1 MFFTE
6 ELSFV
11 EYLKE
16 ILEQAKEREQI
27 KNVVLSKVGN
37 RVQVIF
43 EEQKIIEEYKE
54 LVEHLQ
60 NTTSILRENLLD
72 LKIKFIWL
80 TAFSSFAIAGLVA
93 YLLSIGG

>member
-1 MFFTE
+1 MIKQFKE
-6 ELSFV
+6 ELSFT

-43 EEQKIIEEYKE
+43 EEVK
-54 LVEHLQ
+54 
-60 NTTSILRENLLD
+60 
-72 LKIKFIWL
+72 
-80 TAFSSFAIAGLVA
+80 
-93 YLLSIGG
+93 